1 MAKRGRPR
9 IYPDLRT
16 QWRERQRRYRKAKQK
31 AEKVYHRSLKTEW
44 ETPQWFFDQYNEKF
58 GFTLDVC
65 ASPLNA
71 KCDRYF
77 TRDQDGL
84 AQPWEGVC
92 WMNPPYG
99 TVVMKWLAKAHAS
112 AQAGATVVC
121 LVKAA
126 TDTEWWK
133 TYYNLASDVIFVEK
147 RLTFGEAKNTAA
159 FPSVVMIFRP
169 PSDSGVQAA

>member
-16 QWRERQRRYRKAKQK
+16 QWRERQRRYRKGKQQ
-31 AEKVYHRSLKTEW
+31 EIKVYHRSQKTEW
-44 ETPQWFFDQYNEKF
+44 ETPQWFFDQLHAEF

-71 KCDRYF
+71 KCSRYF

-92 WMNPPYG
+92 WCNPPYG
-99 TVVMKWLAKAHAS
+99 RHIGRWLAKARES
-112 AQAGATVVC
+112 AQA
-121 LVKAA
+121 
-126 TDTEWWK
+126 
-133 TYYNLASDVIFVEK
+133 
-147 RLTFGEAKNTAA
+147 
-159 FPSVVMIFRP
+159 
-169 PSDSGVQAA
+169 